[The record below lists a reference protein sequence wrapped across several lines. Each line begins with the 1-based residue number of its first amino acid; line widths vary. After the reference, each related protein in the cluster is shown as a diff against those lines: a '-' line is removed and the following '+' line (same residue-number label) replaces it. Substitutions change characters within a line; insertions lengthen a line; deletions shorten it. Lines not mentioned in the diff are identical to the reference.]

1 MARAKAKTPSRS
13 ARARPSRAGAAPA
26 AAPHS
31 GDSVRSRIL
40 GAAMDAFMERGY
52 GGTSTLEIAT
62 RAKVSKREVYAAFG
76 SKQAM
81 LVECVGWGVQR
92 MRQPLA
98 LPSAHDRQSL
108 IATLAGF
115 GANFLN
121 VLLGKPVIALYRL
134 ALAEVERSPEIGQTL
149 DEAGRGGARKAFAEM
164 LAKAQASGLIG
175 GDPETV
181 TGRYFA
187 LLTGDWFLR
196 SLMGVIA
203 PPSAQEIKDRAQAT
217 AEALLTLFPP
227 R

>member
-1 MARAKAKTPSRS
+1 M
-13 ARARPSRAGAAPA
+13 
-26 AAPHS
+26 
-31 GDSVRSRIL
+31 RSRIL

-62 RAKVSKREVYAAFG
+62 RARVSKREVYAEFG

-81 LVECVGWGVQR
+81 LVECIGWGVQR

-98 LPSAHDRQSL
+98 LPPAHDRQSL

-121 VLLGKPVIALYRL
+121 VVLGKPVVALYRL

-149 DEAGRGGARKAFAEM
+149 DNAGRGGARKAFAEM
-164 LAKAQASGLIG
+164 LAKAQGSGLIG

-181 TGRYFA
+181 TARYFS

-196 SLMGVIA
+196 MLMGVIA
-203 PPSAQEIKDRAQAT
+203 APSAQEIEARAQAT
-217 AEALLTLFPP
+217 AEAMLTLFPP